1 MKAPLILAVALLA
14 ASSLLAAEAPL
25 AVVVRAK
32 GAVTAGPENSM
43 KTASA
48 GMVLHEGA
56 RLKTGPDG
64 RALVRFLADQS
75 IAEIKPGTTV
85 DFATRGLGGGQ
96 GVARQVILRAG
107 EAAFGVT
114 PGKGRDLRFETAT
127 TVASVRGTGFG
138 VSVAPGGTTRVFVEH
153 GVVRVCNPLTGE
165 SIDLY
170 PGQDVY
176 SSWYGFA
183 QDSTGTLPP
192 PPGAVVDTSLSSKLE
207 VDFVE
212 PVTGTVRTL
221 GIRTKENTP

>member
-1 MKAPLILAVALLA
+1 MKARTMIASLLLAASALLA
-14 ASSLLAAEAPL
+14 ANAPL
-25 AVVVRAK
+25 AVVVRSK
-32 GAVTAGPENSM
+32 GLVTAGSETAM
-43 KTASA
+43 KPVAA
-48 GMVLHEGA
+48 GLVLHEGA

-96 GVARQVILRAG
+96 GTARQVLLRAG

-138 VSVAPGGTTRVFVEH
+138 VSVTPSGTTRIFVEH

-170 PGQDVY
+170 PGQEVY
-176 SSWYGFA
+176 STWYGFA
-183 QDSTGTLPP
+183 TDSTGTIPLPSGP
-192 PPGAVVDTSLSSKLE
+192 LADTTSDRKLE
-207 VDFVE
+207 IDFLE
-212 PVTGTVRTL
+212 PVTGTTRTL
-221 GIRTKENTP
+221 GIRTKETSP

>member
-1 MKAPLILAVALLA
+1 MIARTLFAVVLVA
-14 ASSLLAAEAPL
+14 ASTLIAANAPL

-32 GAVTAGPENSM
+32 GLVTAGPETAM
-43 KTASA
+43 KPVAA
-48 GMVLHEGA
+48 GQVLHEGA

-85 DFATRGLGGGQ
+85 DFATRGLAGGQ
-96 GVARQVILRAG
+96 GTARQVLLRAG

-138 VSVAPGGTTRVFVEH
+138 VSVAPSGTTRVFVEH

-165 SIDLY
+165 TVDLY
-170 PGQDVY
+170 PGQEIY

-183 QDSTGTLPP
+183 RDSTGTEPLP
-192 PPGAVVDTSLSSKLE
+192 ASSKADSASTRKLE
-207 VDFVE
+207 IDFLE
-212 PVTGTVRTL
+212 PVTGTTRTL
-221 GIRTKENTP
+221 GISTKETTP

>member
-1 MKAPLILAVALLA
+1 MNVRTTLALILLAGATLLA
-14 ASSLLAAEAPL
+14 ASAPL
-25 AVVVRAK
+25 AVVVRSK
-32 GAVTAGPENSM
+32 GTVTAGPEAAM
-43 KTASA
+43 KPVAA
-48 GMVLHEGA
+48 GLVLHEGA

-85 DFATRGLGGGQ
+85 DFATRGLAGGQ
-96 GVARQVILRAG
+96 GAARQVLLRAG

-138 VSVAPGGTTRVFVEH
+138 VSVAPSGTTRVFVEH
-153 GVVRVCNPLTGE
+153 GIVRVCNPLTGE
-165 SIDLY
+165 SMDLY
-170 PGQDVY
+170 PGQEIY

-183 QDSTGTLPP
+183 TDSTGTLPL
-192 PPGAVVDTSLSSKLE
+192 PGATPSDSASDRKLE
-207 VDFVE
+207 IDFLE

-221 GIRTKENTP
+221 GIRTKETTP

>member
-1 MKAPLILAVALLA
+1 MKTRPLLAIVLLA
-14 ASSLLAAEAPL
+14 ATALVAADAPL
-25 AVVVRAK
+25 AVVVRSK
-32 GAVTAGPENSM
+32 GAVTAGPENAM
-43 KTASA
+43 KAAAA
-48 GMVLHEGA
+48 GMVLNEGA

-75 IAEIKPGTTV
+75 IVEIKPGTTV

-96 GVARQVILRAG
+96 GTARQVLLRAG

-170 PGQDVY
+170 PGQEVY

-183 QDSTGTLPP
+183 RDTTGTLLPP
-192 PPGAVVDTSLSSKLE
+192 SGAGADSTAGSKLE
-207 VDFVE
+207 VDFLE
-212 PVTGTVRTL
+212 PVTGTLRTL
-221 GIRTKENTP
+221 GIRTKETKP